1 MKKVLVII
9 AILIFL
15 ILAALVSIPFLFKGQ
30 IIEFVKEQAN
40 QNVNAAIDFDDVGLN
55 LFSNF
60 PKLTMSIDN
69 ITVVN
74 REPFE
79 GDTLFSLDEF
89 QATLDLKSLVLGG
102 EIDIISILLD
112 KPQINIG
119 VLKDGRA
126 SFDIVPETPEE
137 AAEIDTAEAMIS
149 LSIQKYEIRD
159 ACLTYM
165 NDSTNMYV
173 EVDGLNHEG
182 NGDFAQ
188 SLFTLYTQTS
198 ISSLTLKMEGVP
210 YLNKA
215 DMEMK
220 ANIEMDLDNMKY
232 TFKENEVRLNRLF
245 LNFDGWIDMLDTTGE
260 EIELDLTFNASKAEF
275 KNILSMV
282 PYIYAQDF
290 EGLKAEGQLSLNGE
304 IKGIYNESRV
314 PLFDINL
321 NVSNGMFQYPDLPTP
336 VEQVNVDLQI
346 RNPGKTLD
354 HTIIDLKKFH
364 LAILKEP
371 IDLQVLVKTPMSDP
385 YIDAHFNGN
394 INLGEALNIFPMED
408 ITELKGLIRSN
419 FRFKGKMS
427 DIENSRFKRITAA
440 GSITLADILYAAPD
454 LPVKIQIPGGDLNI
468 STQKASLK
476 NFKILMGKSDISA
489 YGELNNILGF
499 AFEDK
504 TLKGSLTINS
514 NYFDIDPWMTEENV
528 EEEVEA
534 DTIVYDAVP
543 LPDKV
548 EFTANASFK
557 KVHYDNLDLTD
568 VKGKLILKNRILKM
582 IGLSAN
588 LVKGSMV
595 ATGFYKYIPPEA
607 PHVSFDMDISK
618 FDISEMFKTF
628 VTVEKLVPMAEHMTG
643 TVSGKLDLHTDLG
656 DSLMPEMMTLR
667 SQGTLDIPRA
677 SLENYKPMIK
687 VAETL
692 KNDKLRNPTIKN
704 FKPSYEI
711 KNGRFYLKP
720 TTFKANDYKVTASGS
735 NGLDLTMDYKLEIE
749 IPTSD
754 ISAMVNQDL
763 SMLAGNTIT
772 IEMFITG
779 TNSSP
784 KVRVSLDKVKKA
796 IAEQVKKTVRKEADK
811 KKKELEDKA
820 KKELE
825 KRRKQEEAKLKKE
838 LEEKK
843 KKEEDK
849 LKKKLKGLFK

>member
-1 MKKVLVII
+1 MKKFLII
-9 AILIFL
+9 FTIIIVL
-15 ILAALVSIPFLFKGQ
+15 ILAALVSIPLLFKGQ
-30 IIEFVKEQAN
+30 IIEFVKEQAS
-40 QNVNAAIDFDDVGLN
+40 QNVNAAVDFDDVGLN

-60 PKLTMSIDN
+60 PKLTMSVDN

-89 QATLDLKSLVLGG
+89 QAALDLKSLVFGG
-102 EIDIISILLD
+102 EINIISILID

-119 VLKDGRA
+119 VLEDGRA
-126 SFDIVPETPEE
+126 SYDIVPKTPEE
-137 AAEIDTAEAMIS
+137 TAEIDTSETMIS
-149 LSIQKYEIRD
+149 LAIQKYEIRD
-159 ACLTYM
+159 ACLSYT

-198 ISSLTLKMEGVP
+198 IASLTLKMEGTP

-215 DMEMK
+215 DMEIK

-245 LNFDGWIDMLDTTGE
+245 LNFDGWVAMLDTAGE
-260 EIELDLTFNASKAEF
+260 ELELDLTFNAPKAEF

-282 PYIYAQDF
+282 PYIYTQDF

-304 IKGIYNESRV
+304 IKGVYNENQV
-314 PLFDINL
+314 PFFEINL
-321 NVSNGMFQYPDLPTP
+321 NVANGMFQYPDLPTP

-371 IDLQVLVKTPMSDP
+371 VDFQVLVKTPMSDP
-385 YIDAHFNGN
+385 YINAHFSGN

-419 FRFKGKMS
+419 FRFKGNIS
-427 DIENSRFKRITAA
+427 DIENNRFRRITAA

-499 AFEDK
+499 GFEDQ
-504 TLKGSLTINS
+504 TLKGSLTIKS
-514 NYFDIDPWMTEENV
+514 NYFDIDPWMTGEEKV
-528 EEEVEA
+528 EE

-548 EFTANASFK
+548 EFTANASFN
-557 KVHYDNLDLTD
+557 KVHYDNLDLTA

-588 LVKGSMV
+588 LVKGSMI
-595 ATGFYKYIPPEA
+595 ANGSYKYIPPEA

-618 FDISEMFKTF
+618 FDIPEMFKTF
-628 VTVEKLVPMAEHMTG
+628 ATVEKLVPVADNMTG
-643 TVSGKLDLHTDLG
+643 TVSGKLDMHTDLG
-656 DSLMPEMMTLR
+656 DSLMPELMTLR

-687 VAETL
+687 AAEIL
-692 KNDKLRNPTIKN
+692 KNEKLRNPTIKN

-711 KNGRFYLKP
+711 KDGRFYLKP
-720 TTFKANDYKVTASGS
+720 TTFKVNDYKVTASGS
-735 NGLDLTMDYKLEIE
+735 NGLDMTMDYKLDIE
-749 IPTSD
+749 MPASD

-772 IEMFITG
+772 IEMFAAG
-779 TNSSP
+779 TNTNP

-796 IAEQVKKTVRKEADK
+796 VAEQVKKIVKKEADK

-820 KKELE
+820 KRELE
-825 KRRKQEEAKLKKE
+825 KKKKQEEAKLKKE
-838 LEEKK
+838 LDKKK